1 MTRPVI
7 VVLVLLGVAAVVS
20 ARQPQRPRITGVAHA
35 AFFVHDMEKAREYY
49 KDFLGFDEPFDLKN
63 ADGSLSVAFIKINDR
78 QYVEL
83 FPEREAGGDRLNHI
97 AVETDNAEA
106 MRLYLKSRGVAVPD
120 KVNQARVGST
130 NFSVKDADGHGV
142 EFVQYGADSWMS
154 RDKGQH
160 MPPGAISADMR
171 HVGILVGDLDA
182 ALGFYGKI
190 LGFKE
195 TWRGS
200 RDEKELNWVN
210 VQVPDGQD
218 YIEFMLYRD
227 LPEPSKRGSQ
237 HHICLFV
244 PDIGKALAMLQPS
257 AAHIGYAAAMEPR
270 VGINRRRQL
279 NLFDPDGTRTE
290 LMEPATIDGVPTPSS
305 QAPPPR
311 R

>member
-7 VVLVLLGVAAVVS
+7 VVLVLLGVAAAVS

-244 PDIGKALAMLQPS
+244 PDIGKALAMLQPR
-257 AAHIGYAAAMEPR
+257 AAHSEYAAAMEPR

>member
-7 VVLVLLGVAAVVS
+7 VVLVLLGVAAAVS

-83 FPEREAGGDRLNHI
+83 FPERPAGGDRLNHI